1 MAERAVIENLTRTR
15 ARAIQERVD
24 SSDQNI
30 ASRRRWRIPELAIGV
45 VLMCGGALGAILLS
59 RSGDSVV
66 VVVGSA
72 HNLDRG
78 NQIRAQ
84 DLIALEVPLSFAAS
98 FVSGDE
104 AAALIGQ
111 TMLINVKA
119 LAPLTTAMMSQTDEL
134 KPSEALVSAAVNVGN
149 FPSDLTVGDSVRVV
163 TVPDIALSESYE
175 PTMFDEVVIVWSL
188 VQPAANNDFALITFR
203 SSLDLSLAL
212 AGAGEVHLA
221 RVAGVASKSIGE
233 SAGAGTGKDPGR

>member
-1 MAERAVIENLTRTR
+1 MAEQAVIENLTRTR
-15 ARAIQERVD
+15 ARATQERMD
-24 SSDQNI
+24 SPDQSG
-30 ASRRRWRIPELAIGV
+30 ASRRRWRIPELAIGL
-45 VLMCGGALGAILLS
+45 VLMGGGALGAILLS

-78 NQIRAQ
+78 SQISAQ

-98 FVSGDE
+98 FVASDE

-111 TMLINVKA
+111 TMLINVEA

-134 KPSEALVSAAVNVGN
+134 QPSEALASAAVNVGN
-149 FPSDLTVGDSVRVV
+149 FPSDLAVGDNVRVV
-163 TVPDIALSESYE
+163 TVPDIALGESYE
-175 PTMFDEVVIVWSL
+175 PTMFDEVVTVWSL
-188 VQPAANNDFALITFR
+188 VQPTANNDVALITFR
-203 SSLDLSLAL
+203 SSLDLSLTL

-221 RVAGVASKSIGE
+221 RVASVASKSTGE
-233 SAGAGTGKDPGR
+233 SAGTGISKDPGR

>member
-1 MAERAVIENLTRTR
+1 MAERAVNENLTRTR

-24 SSDQNI
+24 SPDQSG
-30 ASRRRWRIPELAIGV
+30 ASRRRWRIPELAIGL

-78 NQIRAQ
+78 SQISAQ

-98 FVSGDE
+98 FVAGAD

-111 TMLINVKA
+111 TMLIDVKA
-119 LAPLTTAMMSQTDEL
+119 LAPLATAMMSRSSEL
-134 KPSEALVSAAVNVGN
+134 QPSEALVSAAVTVGN
-149 FPSDLTVGDSVRVV
+149 FPSDLAVGDNVRVV
-163 TVPDIALSESYE
+163 TVPDIAFSESYE
-175 PTMFDEVVIVWSL
+175 PTMFDQVVIVWSL
-188 VQPAANNDFALITFR
+188 VQPAANDNFALITFR

-212 AGAGEVHLA
+212 AGASEVHLA
-221 RVAGVASKSIGE
+221 RVASVTSKNTGE
-233 SAGAGTGKDPGR
+233 GAWTGTGKDPGR

>member
-24 SSDQNI
+24 SPDKNV
-30 ASRRRWRIPELAIGV
+30 ALRRRWRIPELAIGL

-98 FVSGDE
+98 FVAGDK

-119 LAPLTTAMMSQTDEL
+119 LAPLTTAMMSRTDEL
-134 KPSEALVSAAVNVGN
+134 APSEALVSAAVNVGN
-149 FPSDLTVGDSVRVV
+149 YPSDLAVGDNVRVV

-188 VQPAANNDFALITFR
+188 IQPAANNDVALITFR
-203 SSLDLSLAL
+203 SSLNLSLAL

-221 RVAGVASKSIGE
+221 RVASVANKSTGE
-233 SAGAGTGKDPGR
+233 SAGTRTGKDPGR

>member
-119 LAPLTTAMMSQTDEL
+119 LAPLTTAMMSQTAEL

-149 FPSDLTVGDSVRVV
+149 FPSDLAIGDSVRVV

-188 VQPAANNDFALITFR
+188 VQPAANSDFALITFR

-221 RVAGVASKSIGE
+221 RVAGVASKNIGE
-233 SAGAGTGKDPGR
+233 IAGAGTGKDPGR